1 MARLKVQYRCNAC
14 GHIESKWLGRCP
26 QCEEWNTFKEETV
39 SSAKGD
45 GAGAL
50 QGRGGSRGSREAQSD
65 PYFRHPVS
73 LSQVEA
79 KEGFRFA
86 SGMSEFDR
94 VLGGGVMRGSAVLIG
109 GAPGIG
115 KSTLMMQLLA
125 SSEIHEPLL
134 VSGEESAAQIRM
146 RAERLGM
153 ASRPLKVLGE
163 TRLENLLRI
172 LRETKP
178 DLVVIDSIQTLMS
191 EDLGPVPGT
200 VNQLKYCSLELI
212 DWAKEHDAALFLVG
226 HITKDGTLAGPKVI
240 EHMVDTVLYFDQ
252 AESGTRIVRSMKNRF
267 GSVDEIGVFT
277 MTRSGLVPAADP
289 ASFFLGTRMTDPLP
303 GITAAAVFEGSR
315 TFMVEI
321 QALTVPAKSGIS
333 RVYTERI
340 DVARVSR
347 IAAVMERH
355 AGIVFSDQD
364 IYVNVAGGIRLAEV
378 GIELPLALALYS
390 ARMQKSMPPMTAA
403 SGELSLAG
411 EVRPVGHIGKRLKT
425 ARDMGF
431 QRFLG
436 PDLPR
441 KSDGLLGD
449 FSGYYACKDIRQAI
463 SFTFRS

>member
-1 MARLKVQYRCNAC
+1 MARIKVQYRCSSC
-14 GHIESKWLGRCP
+14 GHVEAKWLGRCP
-26 QCEEWNTFKEETV
+26 QCEEWNTFKEETI
-39 SSAKGD
+39 STSKSD
-45 GAGAL
+45 GVGSPDARGL
-50 QGRGGSRGSREAQSD
+50 SRGGGQSHAD
-65 PYFRHPVS
+65 PYYRNPVA
-73 LSQVEA
+73 LSQVQA

-125 SSEIHEPLL
+125 SSEVRDPLF

-153 ASRPLKVLGE
+153 ASRPVKVLGE
-163 TRLENLLRI
+163 TRLEPLIRI

-178 DLVVIDSIQTLMS
+178 SLVVIDSIQTLIS
-191 EDLGPVPGT
+191 DELGPVPGT

-212 DWAKEHDAALFLVG
+212 DWAKTHDAALFLVG
-226 HITKDGTLAGPKVI
+226 HVTKDGSLAGPKVV

-252 AESGTRIVRSMKNRF
+252 AESGTRIVRSIKNRF

-277 MTRSGLVPAADP
+277 MTQSGLIPAADP
-289 ASFFLGTRMTDPLP
+289 ASFFLGKRMTAPLP
-303 GITAAAVFEGSR
+303 GITAAAVFEGTR

-333 RVYTERI
+333 RVYADRI

-355 AGIVFSDQD
+355 AGVVFSDQD

-390 ARMQKSMPPMTAA
+390 ARMQRSMPPMTAA

-411 EVRPVGHIGKRLKT
+411 EVRPVGHLDKRLKT

-441 KSDGLLGD
+441 KHDGLMGD
-449 FSGYYACKDIRQAI
+449 FSGYYACKNIKQAI
-463 SFTFRS
+463 TFTFSS